1 MTRACPWRQAGAI
14 GNSEPVSA
22 TSRQGRLRMTTA
34 IVVAVFALLLKGFV
48 SEELRRLP
56 D

>member
-1 MTRACPWRQAGAI
+1 MTLECGWRRAGAI
-14 GNSEPVSA
+14 GKSEPVSA
-22 TSRQGRLRMTTA
+22 SSRQGRFRMTIA

-56 D
+56 G